1 MTHNLTPDQQAALES
16 GARVRSRMEQII
28 NRAVN
33 TPFDSKFPHTYLF
46 SLPGY
51 GKTHTVEKVLKES
64 GTQFLTVSGATSMFA
79 FGVQLCV
86 IDHMVPKDQKIVIAV
101 DDCDGI
107 LKNEENCN
115 IMKNVLSGFR
125 QFAYEKNL
133 VSQIAQLSEIQ
144 QEAIA
149 AHQDPTKMGFVVP
162 TDRFKFIFT
171 SNFPL
176 PTADE
181 VKDLRDKG
189 GAKNMLQV
197 HRNAIRDR
205 VKYSDIHLSWSE
217 QWGLVSDVLIN
228 HIDLDHATQEI
239 KQEILEFTWE
249 HWNEMT
255 ERSIRVVEKMLDT
268 VLENPFDYKDA
279 WEIDY
284 LR

>member
-1 MTHNLTPDQQAALES
+1 
-16 GARVRSRMEQII
+16 
-28 NRAVN
+28 
-33 TPFDSKFPHTYLF
+33 
-46 SLPGY
+46 
-51 GKTHTVEKVLKES
+51 
-64 GTQFLTVSGATSMFA
+64 
-79 FGVQLCV
+79 
-86 IDHMVPKDQKIVIAV
+86 
-101 DDCDGI
+101 
-107 LKNEENCN
+107 
-115 IMKNVLSGFR
+115 MKNVLSGFR